1 MWNGTAIKEIGFH
14 NHIHILEHRPEDIQ
28 TDEKT
33 NTEEKETSIDI
44 DNTES

>member
-28 TDEKT
+28 TDKKT
-33 NTEEKETSIDI
+33 NQGKVFENHRKSLI
-44 DNTES
+44 